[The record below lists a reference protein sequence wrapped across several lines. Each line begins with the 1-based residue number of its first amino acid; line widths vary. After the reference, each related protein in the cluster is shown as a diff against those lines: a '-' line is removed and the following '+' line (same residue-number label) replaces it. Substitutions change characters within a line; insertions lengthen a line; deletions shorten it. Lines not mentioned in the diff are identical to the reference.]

1 MSFVIGSLSV
11 VLSMLFFL
19 IFLGWRRLIYP
30 RDILIITSAFFVEY
44 ICYRLDIVPTI
55 FFAYITFTI
64 MFLIL
69 YKNTKAFFLAVAL
82 PAVYYALSILN
93 WHLTF
98 GLAHTLGVPSL
109 GDTYPYYSIAL
120 PLQLSLVIS
129 TVLFIL
135 LIATLLKYCDS
146 KWRIFNVLI
155 HDLQTPPLVPWIIIV
170 SMLIANSIHISAYRG
185 QTDNLTL
192 SILSAL
198 IYSLVLV
205 FIIIIT
211 ISAVKSAAK
220 TAKIKQAQLYS
231 EQLERVNTDVQA
243 FQHDYRSILMSLS
256 SFIENEDWQNL
267 KTFFYEELAQTADT
281 DATSDTL
288 HKDLNN
294 IQLVPLYSVLQ
305 TKLAQSENYGIVTR
319 FYAPMPVYSVTMPM
333 IDLIRCVS
341 ILMDNACEAAQKA
354 TEPTLTVTLTQDDE
368 KLYLQVENT
377 IAANQPLDIKQ
388 MMTNGYSTKGTNRGK
403 GLANLA
409 KIVKRTPGADYS
421 LTKTDNTFTL
431 YLELVRGN

>member
-19 IFLGWRRLIYP
+19 LFLGWRRLIYP
-30 RDILIITSAFFVEY
+30 RDLLIFAGLFLVEY
-44 ICYRLDIVPTI
+44 LLYLIQLLPPV
-55 FFAYITFTI
+55 FFSYMTFTI
-64 MFLIL
+64 MFIIL
-69 YKNTKAFFLAVAL
+69 YKNTKAVFLAIAF
-82 PAVYYALSILN
+82 PAVYYALSILS

-98 GLAHTLGVPSL
+98 GLAHSLGVPST
-109 GDTYPYYSIAL
+109 GDRYPYFSVAL
-120 PLQLSLVIS
+120 PLQLILVVSVI
-129 TVLFIL
+129 LFVL
-135 LIATLLKYCDS
+135 LIAILLKYLDLR
-146 KWRIFNVLI
+146 WQLFHVLI
-155 HDLQTPPLVPWIIIV
+155 HDMRTSTVIAVFILI
-170 SMLIANSIHISAYRG
+170 SMLIANSLHVNAYRG

-192 SILSAL
+192 SILS
-198 IYSLVLV
+198 IISYSLVLV
-205 FIIIIT
+205 FIIVVT
-211 ISAVKSAAK
+211 IQAIKSAAK

-319 FYAPMPVYSVTMPM
+319 FYAPTPVYSVTMPM